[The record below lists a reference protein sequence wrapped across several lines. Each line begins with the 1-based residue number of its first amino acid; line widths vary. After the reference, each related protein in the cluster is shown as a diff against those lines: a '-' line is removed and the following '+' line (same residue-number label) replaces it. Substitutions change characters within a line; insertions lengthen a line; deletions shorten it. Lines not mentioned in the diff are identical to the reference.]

1 MAILVILA
9 SMVYPSFEAMYD
21 DQKLTD
27 GATKVRAAWAAAR
40 SRAINEGRPYR
51 FAAMIGK
58 GNYRVAPESGDFW
71 TGSDP
76 AAPAEGDTPPLV
88 QSETLPKGIT
98 FSAQNNGANAPDA
111 GKDTNLPTD
120 SIDGNQWSDNAIN
133 VTFLPDGTTRDDVQ
147 IVFQMRGARPV
158 VLKLRA
164 LTGIVTMKRLDAKD
178 NQP

>member
-1 MAILVILA
+1 MRILQQQNVAARPGTFRSAPPRSAGCRPAYTLLEIVLVMAILVILA

-71 TGSDP
+71 TGSD
-76 AAPAEGDTPPLV
+76 AAATAAGDTPSLV
-88 QSETLPKGIT
+88 QSATLP
-98 FSAQNNGANAPDA
+98 
-111 GKDTNLPTD
+111 
-120 SIDGNQWSDNAIN
+120 
-133 VTFLPDGTTRDDVQ
+133 
-147 IVFQMRGARPV
+147 
-158 VLKLRA
+158 
-164 LTGIVTMKRLDAKD
+164 
-178 NQP
+178 